1 MYYDQDSIL
10 EVNQQLAGKDDK
22 ESSDSTNEDR
32 LQVGDTGAAGHH
44 AGQPSQDPVD
54 AQHHVRLALLRHD
67 AVHDAEGAPG
77 QGGEGG
83 GDGDLD
89 GHDPL
94 LAAHT
99 KGGALVEGNPCPP

>member
-1 MYYDQDSIL
+1 MD
-10 EVNQQLAGKDDK
+10 QQLAGKDDK

-32 LQVGDTGAAGHH
+32 LKVGDTGAAGHH

-99 KGGALVEGNPCPP
+99 KGGTLVEGNPRPP

>member
-1 MYYDQDSIL
+1 M
-10 EVNQQLAGKDDK
+10 NQQLAGKDDK
-22 ESSDSTNEDR
+22 ESSHSTNEYR
-32 LQVGDTGAAGHH
+32 LKVGDAGAAGHH

-99 KGGALVEGNPCPP
+99 KGGSLVEGDPSPP